1 MKDLPLSSSLNY
13 AAQSWADAYPL
24 SGHGIRDRPVLL
36 MGGGS
41 YYGRLFGPQI
51 VARCSNVIAVADDQ
65 ATESNLYGIPRW
77 SFEEFRQ
84 RAPSIPNAIALDFWT
99 GPLGEATL
107 RKLALDGKIESA
119 DFVVALAELDLPTV
133 YQTAQDMRAR
143 TIARQAEWARFR
155 SELADERSRRTLD
168 AILLLRLTMNR
179 RHLRPVHAS
188 MEDEYFSLYDTD
200 ATFHLRDD
208 EIVCDAGAYVGT
220 TVRKVVAA
228 TGGRFR
234 AIHAFEPD
242 RENFGKLRDLDLMRI
257 QGLTLHNAAVG
268 DYTGKISFLQTGT
281 MGSHVDESGIDGDTA
296 VTRID
301 DAMEAVTFIKM
312 DLEGFEARALSG
324 AENLLRKCRPR
335 MAITGYHYADDL
347 LDLWALLKRLA
358 PDYILRLRHHSSFYY
373 DSIIYA
379 HPRETSGNRAN

>member
-1 MKDLPLSSSLNY
+1 MNDLITSPDLDY
-13 AAQSWADAYPL
+13 AAKSWADAYAL
-24 SGHGIRDRPVLL
+24 SVNGIRDRPVLL
-36 MGGGS
+36 LGGGS

-51 VARCSNVIAVADDQ
+51 VARCSNVIAIADDQ
-65 ATESNLYGIPRW
+65 ATEASLYGIPRW
-77 SFEEFRQ
+77 SFDEFRQ
-84 RAPSIPNAIALDFWT
+84 RAPAIPNAIALDFWT

-107 RKLALDGKIESA
+107 RKLAIDSKVETV

-133 YQTAQDMRAR
+133 YQTAHDMRAR
-143 TIARQAEWARFR
+143 TIARQSEWATFR

-168 AILLLRLTMNR
+168 AVLLLRLTMNR

-208 EIVCDAGAYVGT
+208 EIVCDAGAYIGT

-242 RENFGKLRDLDLMRI
+242 RENFAKLCDLDLMRL

-281 MGSHVDESGIDGDTA
+281 MGSHVDQSGADGDTT

-301 DAMEAVTFIKM
+301 DAMDEVTFIKM
-312 DLEGFEARALSG
+312 DLEGFEVRALSG
-324 AENLLRKCRPR
+324 AENLLRRCRPR

-347 LDLWALLKRLA
+347 LDLWTLLKRLA
-358 PDYILRLRHHSSFYY
+358 PGYLLRLRHHSSFYY

-379 HPRETSGNRAN
+379 HPR